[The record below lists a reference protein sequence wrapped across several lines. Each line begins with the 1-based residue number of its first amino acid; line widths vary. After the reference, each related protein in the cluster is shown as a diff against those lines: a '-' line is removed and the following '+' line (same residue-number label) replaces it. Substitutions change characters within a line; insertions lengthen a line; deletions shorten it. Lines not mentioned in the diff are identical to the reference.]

1 VKLITYWLITFNTN
15 LVQFGVD
22 QLTKVLSYCCCTDC
36 KSADGFTLERHRIDN
51 TQSIQLWS
59 CNICGFKWKEI
70 WSSYSQSI
78 WSSQYQHRMQQSK
91 VFDSIV
97 VQQDI

>member
-1 VKLITYWLITFNTN
+1 VPSN
-15 LVQFGVD
+15 G
-22 QLTKVLSYCCCTDC
+22 CCANC
-36 KSADGFTLERHRIDN
+36 KSSSGCLTLERHRIDN

-78 WSSQYQHRMQQSK
+78 WSLQYQQQ
-91 VFDSIV
+91 
-97 VQQDI
+97 QQEQQEQKQEMETIIS